1 VKKMLF
7 DYDPNRKM
15 RRDAYIDGADVTIDT
30 QQDITDL
37 KDLNKAAFNEHD
49 GRSHF
54 RKDMVRVASI
64 PMNLYMELDRQGIA
78 RDDKA
83 LLAWLDRAEN
93 SVFRTA
99 PGRLS

>member
-1 VKKMLF
+1 MLF
-7 DYDPNRKM
+7 DYDPARKL
-15 RRDAYIDGADVTIDT
+15 RRDAYIDGADIVIDT
-30 QQDITDL
+30 QQEITDL
-37 KDLNKAAFNEHD
+37 KELNKASFNAHD

-64 PMNLYMELDRQGIA
+64 PMNLYMELDRLGIA

-83 LLAWLDRAEN
+83 LLKWLDQPEN
-93 SVFRTA
+93 GVFRTA